1 MKLVSYGPFGQERAG
16 VLQGDNIF
24 DLEQLMAK
32 SGAGPAVHDMRLFL
46 EIPTWR
52 SMLDKLAPLTSS
64 TAPIALH
71 SVRLGSPVPCPR
83 KLMIAGANTYSHLAE
98 AKPLLGKI
106 DPPNQP
112 MVLAKGT
119 NSICGPNDDLILPK
133 QTTKLDYEVELGV
146 IIGQVTDHISESQV
160 KHHIAGFTTTNDVSA
175 RDVQLAEY
183 ESNTFFRVH
192 YLGKSFNTFAPMGPA
207 MVTVDEYEWGKPFG
221 LVTKVNG
228 EVRQS
233 SDTDDLI
240 YGIEALVSYISHHM
254 TLYPGD
260 IIQTGSPAGVAFFM
274 NPQRFLQVGEVVTC
288 EIEGVGTISNK
299 VVSEK

>member
-1 MKLVSYGPFGQERAG
+1 MKLVSYGPLGQERAG
-16 VLQGDNIF
+16 VLQGENIF
-24 DLEQLMAK
+24 DLEQLMVK

-64 TAPIALH
+64 TPPIALH
-71 SVRLGSPVPCPR
+71 SVRFGSPVPCPR

-119 NSICGPNDDLILPK
+119 NAICGPYDDLILPK

-146 IIGQVTDHISESQV
+146 IIGKVTDHISESEV

>member
-1 MKLVSYGPFGQERAG
+1 
-16 VLQGDNIF
+16 
-24 DLEQLMAK
+24 
-32 SGAGPAVHDMRLFL
+32 
-46 EIPTWR
+46 
-52 SMLDKLAPLTSS
+52 MLDKLAPLTSS
-64 TAPIALH
+64 MAPIALH

>member
-16 VLQGDNIF
+16 VLQGENIF

-32 SGAGPAVHDMRLFL
+32 SGAEPAVHDMRFFL

-52 SMLDKLAPLTSS
+52 SILDKLASLTTSM
-64 TAPIALH
+64 TPIALN

-83 KLMIAGANTYSHLAE
+83 KLLIAGANTYSHLAE
-98 AKPLLGKI
+98 AKPLVGKI

-112 MVLAKGT
+112 MVLGKGT
-119 NSICGPNDDLILPK
+119 NSICGPYDNLILPN
-133 QTTKLDYEVELGV
+133 QTKKLDYEVELGV
-146 IIGQVTDHISESQV
+146 IIGKVTDHISESEV

-175 RDVQLAEY
+175 RDVQLADY
-183 ESNTFFRVH
+183 ETNTFFRVH

-207 MVTVDEYEWGKPFG
+207 MVTIDEYVWGKPFS

-233 SDTDDLI
+233 SDTNDLI

-260 IIQTGSPAGVAFFM
+260 IIQTGSPEGVAFFM
-274 NPQRFLQVGEVVTC
+274 NPQRFLQVGEIVSC
-288 EIEGVGTISNK
+288 EIEGVGTIANK
-299 VVSEK
+299 VVAGK

>member
-24 DLEQLMAK
+24 DLEQLMSN
-32 SGAGPAVHDMRLFL
+32 SGTCAAVSDMRLLL
-46 EIPTWR
+46 EIPSWR
-52 SMLDKLAPLTSS
+52 SMLDKLAPLTASMN
-64 TAPIALH
+64 PIALS
-71 SVRLGSPVPCPR
+71 SVRLGSPVACPR
-83 KLMIAGANTYSHLAE
+83 KLMIAGANTYTHLAE

-106 DPPNQP
+106 DPPKQP

-119 NSICGPNDDLILPK
+119 NAICGPYDDLILPK

-146 IIGQVTDHISESQV
+146 IIGKVTDHISESEV

-233 SDTDDLI
+233 SNTDDLI

-288 EIEGVGTISNK
+288 EIEGVGTIANK

>member
-1 MKLVSYGPFGQERAG
+1 MKLVSYGPLGQERAG
-16 VLQGDNIF
+16 VLQGENIF
-24 DLEQLMAK
+24 DLEQLMVK

-64 TAPIALH
+64 TPPIALH

-119 NSICGPNDDLILPK
+119 NAICGPYDDLILPK

-146 IIGQVTDHISESQV
+146 IIGKVTDHISESEV

-207 MVTVDEYEWGKPFG
+207 IVTVDEYEWGKPFG